1 MSKYNKQTVEAICG
15 FIRDGDSQKL
25 ACKKVGIGDSTFHDW
40 IKAKPEFSQRVKK
53 AKEEFQATIT
63 GKLEATLWKRAM
75 GYEVTETETEYVSDV
90 DGSPKIKSQKSKV
103 KHIQPDTGA
112 LIFAL
117 TNVAQDKWKNRQRVE
132 TVDAKEVEKDEPR
145 YNFDDIPRELL
156 FEIADKLQKGEHDR
170 LKQMNVKVLEV
181 KTDEKKSEE
190 TGNSNE

>member
-1 MSKYNKQTVEAICG
+1 MAKYNKQTVEAICVY
-15 FIRDGDSQKL
+15 IRDGDSQKL
-25 ACKKVGIGDSTFHDW
+25 ACKKAGICDSTFHDW
-40 IKAKPEFSQRVKK
+40 IKAKPEFAELIKK
-53 AKEEFQATIT
+53 AKEEFRATIT

-90 DGSPKIKSQKSKV
+90 DGKPKIKSQKSKV

-132 TVDAKEVEKDEPR
+132 TVDAKDVEKDEPR
-145 YNFDDIPRELL
+145 YNFDELPRELL
-156 FEIADKLQKGEHDR
+156 FKIADELQKGEHER
-170 LKQMNVKVLEV
+170 IKQMNVKVLEV
-181 KTDEKKSEE
+181 KTDEKKGEK

>member
-1 MSKYNKQTVEAICG
+1 MAKYNKQTVEAICG

-40 IKAKPEFSQRVKK
+40 IKAKPEFSERIKK

-75 GYEVTETETEYVSDV
+75 GYEITETETEYVSDAQ
-90 DGSPKIKSQKSKV
+90 GNPKIKSQKTKV

-117 TNVAQDKWKNRQRVE
+117 TNVAPENGLTNKR
-132 TVDAKEVEKDEPR
+132 
-145 YNFDDIPRELL
+145 
-156 FEIADKLQKGEHDR
+156 
-170 LKQMNVKVLEV
+170 
-181 KTDEKKSEE
+181 
-190 TGNSNE
+190 

>member
-1 MSKYNKQTVEAICG
+1 MAKYNKQIVGAICG

-40 IKAKPEFSQRVKK
+40 MHAKPEFAESIKK

-75 GYEVTETETEYVSDV
+75 GYEVTETETEYVSDAE
-90 DGSPKIKSQKSKV
+90 GNPRIKSQKTKV

-117 TNVAQDKWKNRQRVE
+117 TNVAPEKWVNKQKVE
-132 TVDAKEVEKDEPR
+132 TQETKSTNEQSHEYCFEDLPE
-145 YNFDDIPRELL
+145 NML
-156 FEIADKLQKGEHDR
+156 FEIADKLQEGEYKR
-170 LKQMNVKVLEV
+170 VLA
-181 KTDEKKSEE
+181 EKEGINGDTQESK
-190 TGNSNE
+190 

>member
-117 TNVAQDKWKNRQRVE
+117 TNVAHDKWKNRQRVE

-190 TGNSNE
+190 TRNNNE